1 MKIGFYG
8 IGCHASKSGLQL
20 ISAQPRSRELFPDD
34 EDIQIRRAQVAI
46 AESNGSDA
54 KVTFIQTACGCCT
67 SRLGRKKNT

>member
-8 IGCHASKSGLQL
+8 IGCHASKSGFHL

-46 AESNGSDA
+46 AESDGGHA
-54 KVTFIQTACGCCT
+54 
-67 SRLGRKKNT
+67 